1 MQGQVRPYPATP
13 TTTDNV
19 KADLASP
26 LAVNLTVN
34 LVAQVRPPI
43 SWLKEQQYR
52 CGIDLPYKRE
62 EFLTSRGLLA
72 HMLEA

>member
-1 MQGQVRPYPATP
+1 MQGRVRPYLATP

-26 LAVNLTVN
+26 LVVNLAVN

-43 SWLKEQQYR
+43 SWLKERQHR
-52 CGIDLPYKRE
+52 CGIDLPYKCE
-62 EFLTSRGLLA
+62 EFLTS
-72 HMLEA
+72 